1 MRTTSSP
8 GPDGFGPAF
17 YRKFWPVVGG
27 AVMAFVNAFHQG
39 TADFGR
45 INQAHVVLLPKKVD
59 VTTADGCRPVS
70 LQNYAS
76 KLAAKILTTRLQGV
90 VTSLISDLQ
99 TGFVKRRS
107 ITDNFLFA
115 SELLQCWLRGTV
127 AGLDVDHPSHGAHSG
142 AAQWCAGAVDPLPRG
157 LRQGDPLSPYLFIIV
172 ADLLH
177 RMVTNVST
185 PTVLRHLLVDDLE
198 CLVIQYADDTLVQ
211 VRRLKVVLDDFAA
224 VTGLGINFTKST
236 FIPINV
242 EDVHTASMAAILGCS
257 VGGGGS
263 PRPILGSPFPT
274 PKSPPASSTTWLS
287 REHCILGWRVHTLT
301 RGGVSH

>member
-17 YRKFWPVVGG
+17 YCKFWPVVGG

-99 TGFVKRRS
+99 TGFVKGRS

-115 SELLQCWLRGTV
+115 SELLQCCRKRG
-127 AGLDVDHPSHGAHSG
+127 APNIAMKLDFRKAFDSVDWGALDAIL
-142 AAQWCAGAVDPLPRG
+142 AARG
-157 LRQGDPLSPYLFIIV
+157 FEARWR
-172 ADLLH
+172 AW
-177 RMVTNVST
+177 MST
-185 PTVLRHLLVDDLE
+185 ILGTGRTTVLLNGVPGLWIPCRVDSG
-198 CLVIQYADDTLVQ
+198 
-211 VRRLKVVLDDFAA
+211 K
-224 VTGLGINFTKST
+224 G
-236 FIPINV
+236 
-242 EDVHTASMAAILGCS
+242 
-257 VGGGGS
+257 
-263 PRPILGSPFPT
+263 
-274 PKSPPASSTTWLS
+274 
-287 REHCILGWRVHTLT
+287 T
-301 RGGVSH
+301 R